1 MTNVVIRM
9 VGAMPIDDA
18 IKYNKVK
25 IQRSDTITLIDH
37 QPESN
42 INSTIPYF
50 QNTIIDIFARHNIDY
65 QNKKLAFEHYMMHED
80 FDNVVIDLERNWFI
94 NSCKAHLKLLPTWN
108 QAPQDDIHYNL
119 SYGAGIKH
127 RTHRILAGIIIANII
142 DHKRIRHTAPEPS
155 SANFDKMIM
164 FFKDC
169 DYNFDHTL
177 SLPGMYYPYDNFKML
192 DNTKNREQEAN
203 ALAFCHVRYEHIYK
217 HTALSIIP
225 ETCFRERAYG
235 PTEKTLDA
243 IYSGC
248 FMIWVGA
255 WKSAEVLEK
264 IGFDVFHDVIDH
276 SYQYIEHP
284 GKRVAEALLRN
295 KELILDIDRQR
306 RLKTQHHQRLQ
317 NNLNLS
323 RNINQLISN
332 ITKLQGEHDDRS
344 NQRT

>member
-25 IQRSDTITLIDH
+25 IQRADTITLIDH

-42 INSTIPYF
+42 KNSPIPYF

-65 QNKKLAFEHYMMHED
+65 QNKKLAFEHYMIHED
-80 FDNVVIDLERNWFI
+80 FDNVVIDLERNWFV
-94 NSCKAHLKLLPTWN
+94 NACKEYLKFLPKWN

-127 RTHRILAGIIIANII
+127 RTHRILAGTIIANII
-142 DHKRIRHTAPEPS
+142 DHKHIRHTMGEAS
-155 SANFDKMIM
+155 TSDFDKVTHLLS
-164 FFKDC
+164 

-177 SLPGMYYPYDNFKML
+177 ALPKRYYPIPAGSEMYGSTNFSDITYK
-192 DNTKNREQEAN
+192 
-203 ALAFCHVRYEHIYK
+203 YIYK

-323 RNINQLISN
+323 RNIDQLISN